1 MADYPPIII
10 DNGSGYSF
18 LDQLFRCSLVCSY
31 TKMGYAGNA
40 EPDYIIPS
48 VIGTAQAKGVA
59 ATRKG
64 VEVRC
69 CLFSVVLMLYEQDL
83 DFYIGDEAQ
92 SRSKTYD
99 VSCPIKHAQIN
110 NWDHMER
117 IWEQSIYQYLRV
129 DPENHNFLLVRYL
142 CRGVFALLICYFCI
156 CRLKLR

>member
-1 MADYPPIII
+1 VLRRLARV
-10 DNGSGYSF
+10 
-18 LDQLFRCSLVCSY
+18 L
-31 TKMGYAGNA
+31 KYAGA
-40 EPDYIIPS
+40 
-48 VIGTAQAKGVA
+48 
-59 ATRKG
+59 RFL
-64 VEVRC
+64 C
-69 CLFSVVLMLYEQDL
+69 VLMLYKQDL

-142 CRGVFALLICYFCI
+142 CWEYSLY
-156 CRLKLR
+156 